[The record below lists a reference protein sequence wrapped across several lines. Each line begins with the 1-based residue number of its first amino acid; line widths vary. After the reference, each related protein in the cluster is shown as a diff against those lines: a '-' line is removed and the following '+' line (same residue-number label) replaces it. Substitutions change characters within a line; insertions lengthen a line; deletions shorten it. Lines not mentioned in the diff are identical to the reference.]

1 MTEVHVSL
9 ADDDGNTVIVLSV
22 LLSIVNLI
30 ALILVAFF
38 VVTLFYYLRKKRD
51 SVSNFSTNRV
61 MYNNQS
67 GEGLGNVQL
76 QEQCDPTPTHNGTDI
91 TQHQPPTQAPLEEAQ
106 APLEER
112 EEEPA
117 NCDVESQNESG
128 NGEPLL
134 QLLPPITVPNQK
146 EQHQESGELRSDSAG
161 ALEPIQ
167 QSAPQQQASVNT
179 RGPTPPPVPPFSNT
193 PSVAPLETG
202 PSSFAPDHDIIASS
216 YDQQESNETV
226 TDLDTMP
233 LSPLKRQR
241 SEPETH
247 STSTGPPVKGSV
259 RRSKSSLSPSYRV
272 VRRARESL
280 SSLRTRRE
288 YEEQALLDES
298 ATEGTGGE

>member
-9 ADDDGNTVIVLSV
+9 ADDDGTTVIILSV
-22 LLSIVNLI
+22 LFSIVTLI

-38 VVTLFYYLRKKRD
+38 VVTLFYYLQKKRGRY
-51 SVSNFSTNRV
+51 SVSDSNANSAV
-61 MYNNQS
+61 
-67 GEGLGNVQL
+67 GHKQL
-76 QEQCDPTPTHNGTDI
+76 QEQCDPTPAHNGTGI
-91 TQHQPPTQAPLEEAQ
+91 TQHQPPTQAQ
-106 APLEER
+106 LEER

-128 NGEPLL
+128 NGGPVQPL
-134 QLLPPITVPNQK
+134 QTPPIALPNQN
-146 EQHQESGELRSDSAG
+146 EQHQESGKLRSDSAG
-161 ALEPIQ
+161 ALEPIK

-179 RGPTPPPVPPFSNT
+179 SGPTPPPAPPFSNT
-193 PSVAPLETG
+193 PSVAPLETE
-202 PSSFAPDHDIIASS
+202 PSSLAPDRDIASS

-233 LSPLKRQR
+233 LSLGSPPKRR
-241 SEPETH
+241 CSEP
-247 STSTGPPVKGSV
+247 TSTGSPVKGSV
-259 RRSKSSLSPSYRV
+259 RRSPSLSPSYRV
-272 VRRARESL
+272 VRKARESL

>member
-22 LLSIVNLI
+22 LLSIVTLI

-38 VVTLFYYLRKKRD
+38 VVTLFYYLQKKRGRY
-51 SVSNFSTNRV
+51 SVSDSNANSAV
-61 MYNNQS
+61 NNEDM
-67 GEGLGNVQL
+67 GHMQL
-76 QEQCDPTPTHNGTDI
+76 QEQCDPTLTHNGTDI
-91 TQHQPPTQAPLEEAQ
+91 TQHQPPPH
-106 APLEER
+106 EER

-117 NCDVESQNESG
+117 NCGVESQNESG
-128 NGEPLL
+128 NGGPVQPL
-134 QLLPPITVPNQK
+134 QTPPIALPNQN

-179 RGPTPPPVPPFSNT
+179 SGPTPPPVPPFSNT
-193 PSVAPLETG
+193 PSVAPLETE
-202 PSSFAPDHDIIASS
+202 PSSLAPDHDIIASS

-259 RRSKSSLSPSYRV
+259 QRSKSTLSPTSRV

-288 YEEQALLDES
+288 YEEQTASLLLDES